1 MSDDLHLPI
10 TRCPHCKT
18 AFRVRE
24 VQLTLRH
31 GMVRCGACRGVFNAI
46 QHLLHQRGDTI
57 TIMPASAA
65 SDPSV
70 PDGFVA
76 APAQLNPLTLM
87 PEGVRTSA
95 VSFETPKP
103 TAVATATVMPAVAL
117 PLAADSK
124 ATPAPTPAEKSVDF
138 NADTFNEKKP
148 LTSLANDAAKEATTD
163 TVEGITFGTVAA
175 SSAATAVLAVAGSAS
190 ATGAADVNTNK
201 NAERGPI
208 TKIGR
213 SNKNE
218 VPLNADATSELS
230 TDILEAR
237 LAGEARPQD
246 ATDRFEWKPKRARS
260 PAWVGALWSLAAL
273 ALTALLIGQAALIFR
288 NDLAVRV
295 PSLRAP
301 LTQFCGVVGC
311 KVAAPERPT
320 SIVIDGA
327 EFQADPAHSGL
338 YIFSATLKN
347 RHDHAAAYPH
357 LVMTLTGLNNQ
368 ILARRLF
375 SPQEFVPGNADLK
388 AGLAG
393 QSEVEF
399 KLWID
404 ASTISP
410 LGFDVRTTYAP
421 AAPS

>member
-24 VQLTLRH
+24 AQLTLRH

-57 TIMPASAA
+57 TIMPASGAG
-65 SDPSV
+65 DQQV

-103 TAVATATVMPAVAL
+103 TAAPIAAAAVSAPSTSPTPSPAPA
-117 PLAADSK
+117 LAAK
-124 ATPAPTPAEKSVDF
+124 AVDF
-138 NADTFNEKKP
+138 NADSFDDTKP
-148 LTSLANDAAKEATTD
+148 AASDAANAPATD
-163 TVEGITFGTVAA
+163 AVEGITFGTAA
-175 SSAATAVLAVAGSAS
+175 AASAATAVLAVAGSAS
-190 ATGAADVNTNK
+190 ATGAADVDTLASNANNK
-201 NAERGPI
+201 STERGPI

-213 SNKNE
+213 STKTD

-288 NDLAVRV
+288 NDLALRV
-295 PSLRAP
+295 PALRAP
-301 LTQFCGVVGC
+301 LTQFCGMLGC
-311 KVAAPERPT
+311 KVAAPERPS